1 MSNSEEVLAS
11 LPAGDRSQKTF
22 LNLGEGAT
30 QQALGLTWELSSD
43 SITFTFTFPDGQN
56 SKRGILRVTASLFD
70 PLGLVVPFL
79 LTPKL
84 LLRELWRR
92 NIGWDE
98 DIDETLLAVWTR
110 WQEMARHLPEIKI
123 ARCFNLH
130 DSPV

>member
-30 QQALGLTWELSSD
+30 QRALGLTWELSSD
-43 SITFTFTFPDGQN
+43 SIIFTFTFPD
-56 SKRGILRVTASLFD
+56 GILRVTASLFD

-98 DIDETLLAVWTR
+98 DIDETLLAV
-110 WQEMARHLPEIKI
+110 
-123 ARCFNLH
+123 
-130 DSPV
+130 